1 MCTIEPQAS
10 DQSFQSFGVGPYIFL
25 ESKTGRHA
33 MTVKVGKVGKE
44 GSVAR
49 GTCPFYISGGTK
61 SANLIFPDNGLY
73 WTLDI
78 V

>member
-10 DQSFQSFGVGPYIFL
+10 DQGFQSFGVGPYIFL

-33 MTVKVGKVGKE
+33 MTVKVGKE

-49 GTCPFYISGGTK
+49 GTGPFYIWGGTK

>member
-1 MCTIEPQAS
+1 
-10 DQSFQSFGVGPYIFL
+10 
-25 ESKTGRHA
+25 

-49 GTCPFYISGGTK
+49 GTGPFYIWGGTK